1 MYIQLLRMNSPS
13 RKGVIRLPCACA
25 NLRRAARIVTQLYD
39 AALHP
44 TGLHV
49 TQFTLLQAL
58 NHVEE
63 ISQKQ
68 LAELLEIDSTT
79 LTRTLAPLRTKGWLQ
94 SLAAQDRRE
103 LRISLTAEGKQE
115 YERALPYWRSAQE
128 TLKQALGK
136 KAWNRLSDAT
146 VKTAEIMIKP
156 R

>member
-1 MYIQLLRMNSPS
+1 MPFTFSLQTLLR
-13 RKGVIRLPCACA
+13 
-25 NLRRAARIVTQLYD
+25 LRE
-39 AALHP
+39 
-44 TGLHV
+44 
-49 TQFTLLQAL
+49 L
-58 NHVEE
+58 NE
-63 ISQKQ
+63 Q
-68 LAELLEIDSTT
+68 AELQT
-79 LTRTLAPLRTKGWLQ
+79 LQ